1 MQQNLPYKL
10 DQKVVLPLID
20 LLDKTE
26 LAFSH
31 AFLQAAHTLH
41 SYLQEIQS
49 VALVIGSDTEPY
61 TVAIISLFAKLIR
74 SYYSYVLLEIHR
86 DRIGSQFLIEEL
98 CATAVTLTYLLE
110 TADREIFADYVAAS
124 VRQARTLLQ
133 EVETQLLQ
141 VPNKLELLVLR
152 DRLEAFIAEQKQP
165 KQPTSQHQLANL
177 AADIWGMETANTTA
191 KRAAL
196 LGLDFLNNPARQ
208 IAQKIAPASWLDV
221 KLNHGNYA
229 TNGLQISNSQKI
241 DFQQLRDASHLCLH
255 ATRTLLLEVAQSLDA
270 DRAEIQQRQQDLN
283 RFFEWFYQA
292 YQAYSGGSDASI
304 KSNKNGDRDRS

>member
-49 VALVIGSDTEPY
+49 VALIIGSDTEPY
-61 TVAIISLFAKLIR
+61 TVATMSLFAKMIR
-74 SYYSYVLLEIHR
+74 SYYSYVLLEIHH
-86 DRIGSQFLIEEL
+86 DRVGSQFLIEEL

-133 EVETQLLQ
+133 EVETQLLHA
-141 VPNKLELLVLR
+141 PNKLELLVLR
-152 DRLEAFIAEQKQP
+152 DRLKAFIAEQKHS
-165 KQPTSQHQLANL
+165 TSRHQLANL
-177 AADIWGMETANTTA
+177 AADMWGMETANTTA
-191 KRAAL
+191 QRAAL
-196 LGLDFLNNPARQ
+196 LGLDFLSNPARQ

-229 TNGLQISNSQKI
+229 TNGLQVTNSQKI

-255 ATRTLLLEVAQSLDA
+255 ATRTLLVTVSQSLDA
-270 DRAEIQQRQQDLN
+270 NQAEIQKRQQDLN

-292 YQAYSGGSDASI
+292 YQAYSSGSDASL